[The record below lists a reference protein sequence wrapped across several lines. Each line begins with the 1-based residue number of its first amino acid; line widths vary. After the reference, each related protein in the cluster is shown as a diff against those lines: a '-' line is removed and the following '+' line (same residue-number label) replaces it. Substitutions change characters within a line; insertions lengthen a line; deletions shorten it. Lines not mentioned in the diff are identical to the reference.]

1 MEAEQT
7 NQDVAQPELE
17 NTQGVET
24 NETTETQGEKPAAA
38 KPDRRT
44 SDFAELRAHSK
55 QLERTVKELSENL
68 KRATEPRLPDESTL
82 RKPRLSDYKGD
93 EAGFE
98 KAMEDYSRSLVTI
111 RSQKQA
117 QEMRVQND
125 QTSGEMRAIN
135 HEFERK
141 SSFAEKEIP
150 DLKERYERIQKEG
163 VGDRIDGKVVTAVK
177 TSPIAPYIYAYLEEN
192 RNETRELE
200 ALSPREQLAELRA
213 IESHIQ
219 RTRWVPSA
227 SQKSGNNNSDAQAQR
242 NIPQPPKDRL
252 KGGQGVT
259 HSSSLA
265 TASTTEEYFHRM
277 RAERAAQ
284 RKR

>member
-7 NQDVAQPELE
+7 NQEVAQDESE
-17 NTQGVET
+17 NTQAT
-24 NETTETQGEKPAAA
+24 ETTEVTEAQGAKPVAE

-55 QLERTVKELSENL
+55 QLERTVKELSDNL

-82 RKPRLSDYKGD
+82 RKPRLSDYKSD

-117 QEMRVQND
+117 QEMRVQSD
-125 QTSGEMRAIN
+125 QTSVEMSAIN

-163 VGDRIDGKVVTAVK
+163 VGDKIDGKVVTAVK

-192 RNETRELE
+192 RNETRDLE
-200 ALSPREQLAELRA
+200 VLPPREQLAELRA

-227 SQKSGNNNSDAQAQR
+227 STSMGNNNSDAQAQR
-242 NIPQPPKDRL
+242 NIPQPPKGRPT
-252 KGGQGVT
+252 GGQGVT
-259 HSSSLA
+259 HTSSLA
-265 TASTTEEYFHRM
+265 TANTSETYFHAM
-277 RAERAAQ
+277 RADRAAK